1 MELDNKFGFKVHLFC
16 LLNRSVA
23 QRVAQNDPEK
33 SCRAGGKIVQKK
45 TPDLSIK
52 KKRCYINGFCQ
63 SSPIRSKIAGEQELI
78 HSCYQKKSELS
89 TPNTFGDTSI

>member
-16 LLNRSVA
+16 LLNRSVV

-52 KKRCYINGFCQ
+52 KKRCYIFIERLSVLCRPEIIIKSNECFQ
-63 SSPIRSKIAGEQELI
+63 SAN
-78 HSCYQKKSELS
+78 Y
-89 TPNTFGDTSI
+89 NN